1 MNNKISFITEL
12 LNSKKIDASQKERL
26 FLLTASELKNNV
38 SNDNEDIIKR
48 IAEIEKKIV
57 SFEDFPNSKIKSS
70 KSTVQEKKSIRRPIL
85 KKEHRPKDVA
95 DFMYLFNKRDGLK
108 YLTHGFDETGKTF
121 NIEEFLS
128 ASKAIFDTQ
137 TKKLRIPSELFSIT
151 NQFAFAK
158 NPEWENI
165 TEGFSSLKWID
176 WSNKN
181 QLSPFQNKE
190 FEKIINI
197 YRSLT
202 RVESPGLDEII
213 KNIANE
219 VFNIADF
226 EIKYCRLD
234 KADFYTFTRTFKKA
248 ITSIFEIINK
258 KKFQDGTT
266 NKIDITYQGKQGI
279 TNENYYEV
287 SIIITHI
294 NSFPT
299 KDFDQLRPEWK
310 SEKGTIGQIRENLI
324 GYCDYSIESKFEN
337 GCYRINLLKDKTIP
351 DFEKVDA
358 EKIEGTKHILKFYYK
373 TSD

>member
-1 MNNKISFITEL
+1 MNNKITFITEL

-26 FLLTASELKNNV
+26 FLLTASELENNI
-38 SNDNEDIIKR
+38 SNDNEEIIKR

-57 SFEDFPNSKIKSS
+57 NFEDFPNSKNKGS
-70 KSTVQEKKSIRRPIL
+70 KSIVQNKISIRRPIL

-137 TKKLRIPSELFSIT
+137 TKKLKIPSELFSIT
-151 NQFAFAK
+151 NQFAFAE

-165 TEGFSSLKWID
+165 TEGFSSFKWID
-176 WSNKN
+176 WSKKN

-197 YRSLT
+197 YRSLI
-202 RVESPGLDEII
+202 RIESPDLDVII

-219 VFNIADF
+219 VFSSSDF
-226 EIKYCRLD
+226 EIKYSRLD
-234 KADFYTFTRTFKKA
+234 KADFYTFTKTFKKA

-266 NKIDITYQGKQGI
+266 NKIDVTYQGK
-279 TNENYYEV
+279 TNENYYEL
-287 SIIITHI
+287 SLIITHI
-294 NSFPT
+294 NSFPS
-299 KDFDQLRPEWK
+299 KDFDQLHPEWK

-324 GYCDYSIESKFEN
+324 GYCDY
-337 GCYRINLLKDKTIP
+337 
-351 DFEKVDA
+351 
-358 EKIEGTKHILKFYYK
+358 
-373 TSD
+373 